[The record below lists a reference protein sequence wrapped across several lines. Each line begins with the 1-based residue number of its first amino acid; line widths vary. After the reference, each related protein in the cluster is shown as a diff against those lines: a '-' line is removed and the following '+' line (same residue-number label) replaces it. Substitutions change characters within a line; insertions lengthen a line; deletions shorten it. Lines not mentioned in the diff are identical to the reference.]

1 MENRTRLKLVA
12 VEFNPNG
19 TCKKCLEIRNLT
31 ETEYKRLLNES
42 LESREHG
49 LKKVEE
55 QRKELDNI
63 DYHIGLNKIL
73 LAKSIYDNFVD
84 RGLIEEDE
92 ELQKSFYDYIFENK
106 EFEYKDNKDFVT
118 ILKKVRGA

>member
-1 MENRTRLKLVA
+1 METRTKLVA

-31 ETEYKRLLNES
+31 ETEYKKLLNES
-42 LESREHG
+42 LLSREHG

-55 QRKELDNI
+55 QKQEISDIKVDVEN
-63 DYHIGLNKIL
+63 NQVL

-84 RGLIEEDE
+84 RGLIEEDS
-92 ELQKSFYDYIFENK
+92 ELQKSFYDYIFEDK
-106 EFEYKDNKDFVT
+106 LFETDNKDFLT
-118 ILKKVRGA
+118 ILAKVRKGA